1 MRKLWTTPFDVMPII
16 LAVLCVGSVTQI
28 SIASFAA
35 EAASASE
42 SSLQQ
47 TIEARPDLSMG
58 GVSKPPE
65 RPLFDA
71 AAPVPVW
78 SPLPPNWLYGDDR
91 VEGVRDPY
99 VVQSP
104 YVGQASRAG
113 RVVSLSVITSLSN
126 VSLPEDGAVLS
137 VYGLSQDLDYWE
149 NQRLRRLDPSLLWRE
164 MRLRPK
170 YFGMEIL
177 YRY

>member
-78 SPLPPNWLYGDDR
+78 PAF
-91 VEGVRDPY
+91 
-99 VVQSP
+99 QS
-104 YVGQASRAG
+104 GAWRHLAMSASG
-113 RVVSLSVITSLSN
+113 RLITTTSWPGS
-126 VSLPEDGAVLS
+126 
-137 VYGLSQDLDYWE
+137 
-149 NQRLRRLDPSLLWRE
+149 
-164 MRLRPK
+164 
-170 YFGMEIL
+170 I
-177 YRY
+177 